1 MKMKLKKGDK
11 VVVVSGKDKGKQGQ
25 VVKVFPV
32 TGKLIV
38 EGVGVHKRHTRA
50 RMGQTGRIV
59 EKSLPIDASNVM
71 LVDAKSGKPTR
82 VGREMKDGKRVR
94 VAKKSG
100 TTLA

>member
-11 VVVVSGKDKGKQGQ
+11 VVVVSGKDKGKEGQ
-25 VVKVFPV
+25 IAKVFPL
-32 TGKLIV
+32 TGKIVV
-38 EGVGVHKRHTRA
+38 EGVAVHKRHTRA
-50 RMGQTGRIV
+50 RMGQTGRII
-59 EKSLPIDASNVM
+59 EMSLPVDASNVM

-82 VGREMKDGKRVR
+82 VGRVMKDGKRVR